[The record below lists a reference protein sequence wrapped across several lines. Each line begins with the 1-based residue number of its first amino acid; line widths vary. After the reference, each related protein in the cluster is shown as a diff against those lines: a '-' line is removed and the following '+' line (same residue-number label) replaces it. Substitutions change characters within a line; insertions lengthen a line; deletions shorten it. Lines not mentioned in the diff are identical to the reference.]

1 MENQKLPNATAVL
14 ILGIFSILIC
24 CCYGFFSI
32 ILGVVALVLANKD
45 TKLYAEN
52 PSVYTNYNNL
62 KIGKILSIIGIS
74 LGVIYL
80 IYVIVLFTT
89 LGMEGIEQM
98 QQEMIRRYGSR

>member
-24 CCYGFFSI
+24 CCYGIFSI

-98 QQEMIRRYGSR
+98 QQEMMRRYGSR

>member
-14 ILGIFSILIC
+14 ILGIFSILTC
-24 CCYGFFSI
+24 CCYGIFSI

-52 PSVYTNYNNL
+52 PSIYNNYNNI
-62 KIGKILSIIGIS
+62 KIGKILSIIGIT

-89 LGMEGIEQM
+89 LGVEGIEQM
-98 QQEMIRRYGSR
+98 QQEMMRRYGSR

>member
-1 MENQKLPNATAVL
+1 MENQKLPNATTVL

-24 CCYGFFSI
+24 CCYGIFSI

>member
-14 ILGIFSILIC
+14 ILGIFSILTC
-24 CCYGFFSI
+24 CCYGIFSI

-45 TKLYAEN
+45 IKLYAEN
-52 PSVYTNYNNL
+52 PSVFTNYNNL

>member
-24 CCYGFFSI
+24 CCYGIFSI

-45 TKLYAEN
+45 IKLYAEN